1 MGDMHAA
8 MGHVEPVASHM
19 EPPPAA
25 ATGRWQLDPSTL
37 DVRFT
42 AWHMMIAAI
51 EGRFT
56 RVQGSIA
63 IDGAD
68 LFTARVELSVDA
80 ASVDTREPQRD
91 EHLRSGDF
99 LDVGQYP
106 TITFTSRR
114 VDQLSDGDVR
124 VIGDL
129 TIRGVTR
136 EAGFDIQPAISADDL
151 RTAHRLKFTA
161 RAAISRSQFGLTWNR
176 VLEGGGVLVG
186 DEIRVTIGAELAHT
200 IRAA

>member
-1 MGDMHAA
+1 MGNLDSA
-8 MGHVEPVASHM
+8 
-19 EPPPAA
+19 PA
-25 ATGRWQLDPSTL
+25 TTRDGWQLDPSTL

-42 AWHMMIAAI
+42 AWHMTIASV

-56 RVQGSIA
+56 RVRGA
-63 IDGAD
+63 IDIEGAD
-68 LFTARVELSVDA
+68 LSTARVELSVDA

-106 TITFTSRR
+106 TITFSSRH

-124 VIGDL
+124 VTGDL

-136 EAGFDIQPAISADDL
+136 EAAFEIQPSIAADEL

-176 VLEGGGVLVG
+176 VLESGGLLVG
-186 DEIRVTIGAELAHT
+186 DEIRVTISAELTHT
-200 IRAA
+200 RRAASLAET